1 MHFIGRSQKYF
12 IFAILQS
19 LTISVAS
26 ASGFA
31 SCTSSSFLRSVG
43 YILRGFL
50 LGEVE
55 VGDIMEC
62 KKRCIISANCLS
74 LNILTNADGRSAC
87 VPVERRAKGKRR
99 PRAVCT
105 AWSRGVLWFEGT
117 GRIIKFLKKTVI
129 FIPVGSITF
138 QLFSLNIKLGWF
150 IILIQNYYMIG

>member
-31 SCTSSSFLRSVG
+31 SCTSSSFSRSIG

-74 LNILTNADGRSAC
+74 LNILTNADGRFVCQLNSGRKDNC
-87 VPVERRAKGKRR
+87 VREQ
-99 PRAVCT
+99 
-105 AWSRGVLWFEGT
+105 
-117 GRIIKFLKKTVI
+117 
-129 FIPVGSITF
+129 FIPHGA
-138 QLFSLNIKLGWF
+138 GE
-150 IILIQNYYMIG
+150 YYGLKVQIELSGF